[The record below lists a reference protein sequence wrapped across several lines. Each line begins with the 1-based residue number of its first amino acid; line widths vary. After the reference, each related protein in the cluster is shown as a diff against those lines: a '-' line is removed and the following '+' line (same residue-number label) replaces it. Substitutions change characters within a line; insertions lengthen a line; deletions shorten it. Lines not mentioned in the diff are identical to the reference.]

1 MLRALIRGAVSAMVF
16 DVANLFEPLVWIL
29 SVEPGSLAG
38 QRNEIDDLETAAVA
52 RSRRSATCPIQSFT
66 PAPGDGSDSGLPP
79 GSEARRLSQHDRH
92 RDSHPA
98 ADDGTP
104 QIALARD
111 PVLMRQQWRCRR
123 HPS

>member
-1 MLRALIRGAVSAMVF
+1 MLCASIRGAVSTMVF

-29 SVEPGSLAG
+29 SVEPESLAG

-52 RSRRSATCPIQSFT
+52 RSRCSTRWRIQSST
-66 PAPGDGSDSGLPP
+66 AAPGDGSASGRPP

-111 PVLMRQQWRCRR
+111 SVVMR
-123 HPS
+123 